1 MNDSSKYPRAI
12 SIDVQS
18 KKRYHSIDSEGKPT
32 SSNIDS
38 MNYSFKSIELLNTEE
53 NDANEDSNKINVNV
67 NLINANDFECSLCYR
82 YNI

>member
-1 MNDSSKYPRAI
+1 MNDSSKHPRAI

-32 SSNIDS
+32 SSNIDT

-53 NDANEDSNKINVNV
+53 NDANESNEDSNQINVNV
-67 NLINANDFECSLCYR
+67 NLINTNDFECSLCYR
-82 YNI
+82 